1 MDQTKLIII
10 CAARDMARSDGRLHK
25 NERKILRLIATA
37 EQLSPEE
44 KAALV
49 FTSQPVNVAEL
60 MTLLPSAADR
70 LRLFEL
76 NVLVGLAD
84 GVESPEEMD
93 RLRAIRGTLGLNEA
107 EVSGALE
114 RARERFFELT
124 RVWEQQPDDDG
135 LGPTGV

>member
-10 CAARDMARSDGRLHK
+10 RAARDMARSDGRLHR

-49 FTSQPVNVAEL
+49 STSQPVNVAEL
-60 MTLLPSAADR
+60 KTLLPDPADR

-93 RLRAIRGTLGLNEA
+93 RLRAIRGSLGLNEP
-107 EVSGALE
+107 EVAGALE

-124 RVWEQQPDDDG
+124 RLWEQEPEDDALGSAG
-135 LGPTGV
+135 L

>member
-1 MDQTKLIII
+1 MDQSKLIII
-10 CAARDMARSDGRLHK
+10 RAARDMARSDGRLHK

-37 EQLSPEE
+37 EQLGPEE
-44 KAALV
+44 RLALGSTSPPVPLDQLLTILPAA
-49 FTSQPVNVAEL
+49 S
-60 MTLLPSAADR
+60 DR

-93 RLRAIRGTLGLNEA
+93 RLRSIRGVLGLSET
-107 EVSGALE
+107 EVAGALE

-124 RVWEQQPDDDG
+124 RIWENEPEDDAP
-135 LGPTGV
+135 LG